1 MNDIFK
7 NQRYNRL
14 FLCTILIIVIGTVSG
29 CQHTP
34 SVTDNEDTQ
43 KQTVVYNETESDT
56 TPETVFVSD
65 SKGDSEE
72 TEQNTYVDDATEILH
87 RFQTVDWETIQPRT
101 LADDDW
107 STNIIRLA
115 AITEPQITMYGYND
129 ENYSGRGVA
138 IDMGGSMHYFDWIY
152 MTPRIVMPRIY
163 WKESE
168 HQLQVSL
175 YNYSG
180 TGVGAEELHILQQTD
195 QNELKDYC
203 LTVSDYASMLAD
215 RVDFSYEIET
225 NTLTLYDKSDNQVL
239 DTIVFTWLNDAGL
252 EKIELKGIALG
263 DIACFKLG
271 EDIGLRITPGYFI
284 NDWATPQY
292 RDMHQLQA
300 ELRFEEIDGQKQFSL
315 GTIQRCLSDGE
326 LCALAEKYYAAHS
339 ESGFVPSIIEVD
351 GETEDG
357 QVLIHLYEDMEDH
370 TATYDW
376 YTVNRITGKGTNV
389 LLEEINL
396 LEE

>member
-1 MNDIFK
+1 MNKIFN

-14 FLCTILIIVIGTVSG
+14 FLCAILTVIVGTASG
-29 CQHTP
+29 CRNTP
-34 SVTDNEDTQ
+34 VMTNKENTQNQTKAGDEAESAVT
-43 KQTVVYNETESDT
+43 ETS
-56 TPETVFVSD
+56 FVSD
-65 SKGDSEE
+65 SKEDSEE
-72 TEQNTYVDDATEILH
+72 TEQNIYVDDTAEIL
-87 RFQTVDWETIQPRT
+87 RRIQAVDWETVQPRT
-101 LADDDW
+101 FGDDDW
-107 STNIIRLA
+107 SANIIRLA

-129 ENYSGRGVA
+129 EKYSGRGVA
-138 IDMGGSMHYFDWIY
+138 IDMDGSMHYFDWFY
-152 MTPRIVMPRIY
+152 MAPRLVMPRIY

-175 YNYSG
+175 HNYTG
-180 TGVGAEELHILQQTD
+180 TGLDAEELHILQQTD

-203 LTVSDYASMLAD
+203 LEVSDYASMLAD
-215 RVDFSYEIET
+215 RIDFSYETET
-225 NTLTLYDKSDNQVL
+225 NTLTLFDKSDNQVL
-239 DTIVFTWLNDAGL
+239 DTIAFTWLNDAGL

-271 EDIGLRITPGYFI
+271 ENLGLRITPGYVV
-284 NDWATPQY
+284 NDWVSPQY
-292 RDMHQLQA
+292 RDVHQLQA
-300 ELRFEEIDGQKQFSL
+300 ELCFEEIDGEKQFSL
-315 GTIQRCLSDGE
+315 GTIQRCLSDEE

-357 QVLIHLYEDMEDH
+357 QVLIHLYENMEDH

-376 YTVNRITGKGTNV
+376 YTVSRITGKGTNV
-389 LLEEINL
+389 LLEDINL

>member
-1 MNDIFK
+1 MNKIFN

-14 FLCTILIIVIGTVSG
+14 FLCAILTVIIGTASG
-29 CQHTP
+29 CRHAP
-34 SVTDNEDTQ
+34 IVTNKENTQ
-43 KQTVVYNETESDT
+43 NQTK
-56 TPETVFVSD
+56 VSD
-65 SKGDSEE
+65 EAESAATETPFASDLKEDSEE
-72 TEQNTYVDDATEILH
+72 TEQNTYVDDTDEIL
-87 RFQTVDWETIQPRT
+87 RRIQAVDWETVQSRT
-101 LADDDW
+101 LGDDDW
-107 STNIIRLA
+107 SENIIRLA
-115 AITEPQITMYGYND
+115 AITEPKITMYGYND
-129 ENYSGRGVA
+129 EKYSGRGVA
-138 IDMGGSMHYFDWIY
+138 IDIGGSMYYFDWIY
-152 MTPRIVMPRIY
+152 MTPRIVMPKIY

-203 LTVSDYASMLAD
+203 FALPDYASMLAD
-215 RVDFSYEIET
+215 RIDFSYETET

-239 DTIVFTWLNDAGL
+239 DTIAFTWLNDDGL

-263 DIACFKLG
+263 DIACFNLG
-271 EDIGLRITPGYFI
+271 EDIGLRITPGYFV
-284 NDWATPQY
+284 NDWVAPQY

-300 ELRFEEIDGQKQFSL
+300 ELRFEEIDGEKQFSL
-315 GTIQRCLSDGE
+315 GSIQRCLSDEE

-339 ESGFVPSIIEVD
+339 ESGFMPPIIEVD

-357 QVLIHLYEDMEDH
+357 QALIHLYEAMEDH

-376 YTVNRITGKGTNV
+376 YTVSRITGKGTNA